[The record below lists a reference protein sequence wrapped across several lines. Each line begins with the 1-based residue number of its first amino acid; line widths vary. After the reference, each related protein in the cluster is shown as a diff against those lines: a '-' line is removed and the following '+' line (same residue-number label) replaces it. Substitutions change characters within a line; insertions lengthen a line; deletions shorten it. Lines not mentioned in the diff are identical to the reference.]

1 MIASKDAAIEILK
14 KMPKDSTL
22 EDIMYEIDVIAQIID
37 GLKDAEAGKLIST
50 EELLRR
56 VDQWEK

>member
-1 MIASKDAAIEILK
+1 MLKDAAIEILK

-22 EDIMYEIDVIAQIID
+22 EDIMYEINVFTQFID
-37 GLKDAEAGKLIST
+37 GLKDAEAGNLVST
-50 EELLRR
+50 KELLRR